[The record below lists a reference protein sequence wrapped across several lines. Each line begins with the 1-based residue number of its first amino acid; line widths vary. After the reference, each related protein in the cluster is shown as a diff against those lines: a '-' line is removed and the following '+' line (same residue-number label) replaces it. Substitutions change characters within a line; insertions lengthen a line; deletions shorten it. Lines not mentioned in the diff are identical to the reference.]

1 MGLHMCRK
9 GRAMFSKKRKNQSD
23 DQVIMRV
30 VRDGKE
36 RDVTVKEFVLS
47 LNISLE
53 ALTSALIAKKL
64 ISPDDLLNELE
75 RIQKFHANRQKE
87 ESGNE

>member
-1 MGLHMCRK
+1 
-9 GRAMFSKKRKNQSD
+9 MFSKRRKNQPD

-36 RDVTVKEFVLS
+36 RDITVKEFVLS
-47 LNISLE
+47 LNFSLE
-53 ALTSALIAKKL
+53 ALTSALIAKKI

-75 RIQKFHANRQKE
+75 RIQKSHMSRQKE
-87 ESGNE
+87 ESGDE